1 MATAGCNCNGRIG
14 NTGYPGVKPFG
25 VTAGLYMMPI
35 LANDG
40 TRNGIDLTSAN
51 LGQALLDGINNP
63 DPSKR
68 IYPFNNLRNVTFE
81 EADPNFETADNGERF
96 KTRNGIKTVTFE
108 AWGVNEQFFA
118 KASENCVNFGVFL
131 VDVCGNLKGQLEE
144 ALELLAP
151 RPVNQFSFFAKYMD
165 ATADTGAKVMFS
177 MDYSLLTSDGGQWM
191 IPDSL
196 LAPISALE
204 LNGLIDVTFDI
215 TVNSA
220 TEIEFQANYEYGNA
234 VNRLPWRGAALA
246 DFDLYNQTTQTAV
259 TPSAVVE
266 SVVTPG
272 LYTLTLPAQTT
283 GNVVALSAFRAA
295 SGNLVNGFDGAS
307 TTFVAL

>member
-1 MATAGCNCNGRIG
+1 MAIAGCNCKGRIG

-25 VTAGLYMMPI
+25 VTAGLWMMPI

-40 TRNGIDLTSAN
+40 TRNSIDLTSNDIA
-51 LGQALLDGINNP
+51 QEIIDAINNP

-68 IYPFNNLRNVTFE
+68 LYPFNNLRNVTFD

-96 KTRNGIKTVTFE
+96 KTRNGIKTISFE
-108 AWGVNEQFFA
+108 AWGVNEQFYK
-118 KASENCVNFGVFL
+118 KASDNCVNFGVVL
-131 VDVCGNLKGQLEE
+131 VDVCGNVKGQKEGTKLY
-144 ALELLAP
+144 P
-151 RPVNQFSFFAKYMD
+151 RPVNQYSFFAKYMD
-165 ATADTGAKVMFS
+165 ATSDTGAKVMFS
-177 MDYSLLTSDGGQWM
+177 MDYSLITSDGDQWM
-191 IPDSL
+191 IPASL
-196 LAPISALE
+196 IAPYSALD
-204 LNGLIDVTFDI
+204 LLGMIDVTFDI

-234 VNRLPWRGAALA
+234 VEQLPWRGALLA
-246 DFDLYNQTTQTAV
+246 DFALYNQTTQTAV

-266 SVVTPG
+266 SSVTPG

-295 SGNLVNGFDGAS
+295 NGNLINGFEGEA

>member
-40 TRNGIDLTSAN
+40 TRNGIDLTSN
-51 LGQALLDGINNP
+51 DLGQALLDGINNP

-131 VDVCGNLKGQLEE
+131 VDVCGNVKGQLEE

-196 LAPISALE
+196 LAPLSALE
-204 LNGLIDVTFDI
+204 LNGLIDVTFDV
-215 TVNSA
+215 TVVSA
-220 TEIEFQANYEYGNA
+220 TALSVQANYQYGNA
-234 VNRLPWRGAALA
+234 VNRLPWRGGQLA
-246 DFDLYNQTTQTAV
+246 DFSLFNLNSQFLVAPTIV
-259 TPSAVVE
+259 TE
-266 SVVTPG
+266 SPLVPG
-272 LYTLTLPAQTT
+272 LYSVTIPAQSTGDDLTITAFKAAT
-283 GNVVALSAFRAA
+283 GNLT
-295 SGNLVNGFDGAS
+295 NGFEGVPELF
-307 TTFVAL
+307 TAL

>member
-220 TEIEFQANYEYGNA
+220 TQIQFQANYDYGNA
-234 VNRLPWRGAALA
+234 VSRLPWRGADLA
-246 DFDLYNQTTQTAV
+246 DFTLINKTTDTIVSISSVA
-259 TPSAVVE
+259 E
-266 SVVTPG
+266 SGITPG
-272 LYTLTLPAQTT
+272 FYIMTIPTQTT
-283 GNVVALSAFRAA
+283 GNILVLSAFRAA
-295 SGNLVNGFDGAS
+295 TGNLVNGFDGES

>member
-1 MATAGCNCNGRIG
+1 
-14 NTGYPGVKPFG
+14 
-25 VTAGLYMMPI
+25 MMPI

-40 TRNGIDLTSAN
+40 TRNGIDLTSNN

-118 KASENCVNFGVFL
+118 KASENCVNFGIFL
-131 VDVCGNLKGQLEE
+131 VDVCGNVKGQLEE

-151 RPVNQFSFFAKYMD
+151 RPVNQYSFFAKYMD

-196 LAPISALE
+196 LSPFSALE

-234 VNRLPWRGAALA
+234 VSRLPWRGAALA
-246 DFDLYNQTTQTAV
+246 DFDLFNQTTNLAV

-266 SVVTPG
+266 SAVTPG
-272 LYTLTLPAQTT
+272 FYTLTLPAQTA

-295 SGNLVNGFDGAS
+295 SGNLVNGFEGES
-307 TTFVAL
+307 TTFIAD

>member
-40 TRNGIDLTSAN
+40 TRNGIDLTSN
-51 LGQALLDGINNP
+51 DLGQALLDGINNP

-118 KASENCVNFGVFL
+118 KASENCVNFGIFL
-131 VDVCGNLKGQLEE
+131 VDVCGNVKGQLEE
-144 ALELLAP
+144 ALDLLAP

-196 LAPISALE
+196 LAPYSALE
-204 LNGLIDVTFDI
+204 LNGLIDVDFDI

-220 TEIEFQANYEYGNA
+220 TQITFQAKYQYGNA
-234 VNRLPWRGAALA
+234 VNRLPWRGALIG
-246 DFDLYNQTTQTAV
+246 DFDLYNDATNATV
-259 TPSAVVE
+259 TISSLAE
-266 SVVTPG
+266 STLTPG
-272 LYTLTLPAQTT
+272 EYLMTFPAQTT
-283 GNVVALSAFRAA
+283 GDNLILSAFRAA
-295 SGNLVNGFDGAS
+295 SGNLVNGFEGEA
-307 TTFVAL
+307 TNFTAQ

>member
-25 VTAGLYMMPI
+25 VTAGLCMMPI
-35 LANDG
+35 LASDG

-51 LGQALLDGINNP
+51 LGQALLDGINNL

-68 IYPFNNLRNVTFE
+68 IYPFNNLRNVTFD

-118 KASENCVNFGVFL
+118 KASDNCVNFGVFL

-151 RPVNQFSFFAKYMD
+151 RPVNQYSFFAKYMD

-196 LAPISALE
+196 LAPYSALE
-204 LNGLIDVTFDI
+204 LQGLIDVTFDI

-234 VNRLPWRGAALA
+234 VNRLPWRGALLA
-246 DFDLYNQTTQTAV
+246 DFALYNQTTQTAV

-266 SVVTPG
+266 SIVTPG

-295 SGNLVNGFDGAS
+295 SGNLINGFEGEA